1 MEDKVLDMIVNRLD
15 RLEMKVDDLTVRVVR
30 LTVQE
35 RLISAG
41 FGLMGAAIIGIV
53 SAWVSK

>member
-1 MEDKVLDMIVNRLD
+1 
-15 RLEMKVDDLTVRVVR
+15 VRVVR